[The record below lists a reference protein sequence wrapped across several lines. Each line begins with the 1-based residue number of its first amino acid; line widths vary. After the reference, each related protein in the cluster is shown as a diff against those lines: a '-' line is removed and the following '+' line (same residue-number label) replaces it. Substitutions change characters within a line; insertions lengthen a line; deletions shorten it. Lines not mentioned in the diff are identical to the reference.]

1 MNRKRKNKTFKI
13 VVLWMMILSAIWLPC
28 GCIRKKPEITGEKS
42 AAFQLMSER
51 EIPEELKEWMEQ
63 EKAHPF
69 MLTYAVEQDIYAARS
84 YGPQNKTGYQIKVDA
99 ILEGEKTV
107 RIQTSLLGPEKGEK
121 TKSGDR
127 DAERYLAV
135 FTYSAAS
142 LPAMRP
148 EFHAKPRARP

>member
-99 ILEGEKTV
+99 VL
-107 RIQTSLLGPEKGEK
+107 
-121 TKSGDR
+121 
-127 DAERYLAV
+127 
-135 FTYSAAS
+135 
-142 LPAMRP
+142 
-148 EFHAKPRARP
+148 

>member
-1 MNRKRKNKTFKI
+1 
-13 VVLWMMILSAIWLPC
+13 MMILSAIWLPC

-69 MLTYAVEQDIYAARS
+69 MLTYGVEQDIYAARS

-99 ILEGEKTV
+99 VLEGEKTV
-107 RIQTSLLGPEKGEK
+107 RIQTSLLGPEK
-121 TKSGDR
+121 
-127 DAERYLAV
+127 ERKQRM
-135 FTYSAAS
+135 S
-142 LPAMRP
+142 
-148 EFHAKPRARP
+148 

>member
-84 YGPQNKTGYQIKVDA
+84 YGRRIRPDIRSRSMPSWRGKNGADPDKSSGTGKRRENKGCRNLSVCGGEIK
-99 ILEGEKTV
+99 K
-107 RIQTSLLGPEKGEK
+107 
-121 TKSGDR
+121 DR
-127 DAERYLAV
+127 KRN
-135 FTYSAAS
+135 FI
-142 LPAMRP
+142 
-148 EFHAKPRARP
+148 

>member
-1 MNRKRKNKTFKI
+1 MERGTPEQRVNRKRKNKTFKI

-42 AAFQLMSER
+42 AAFQL
-51 EIPEELKEWMEQ
+51 KEWMEQ

-99 ILEGEKTV
+99 VLEGEKTV

-121 TKSGDR
+121 TKD
-127 DAERYLAV
+127 V
-135 FTYSAAS
+135 VTYPYVVVK
-142 LPAMRP
+142 LKKT
-148 EFHAKPRARP
+148 EKEILFE

>member
-99 ILEGEKTV
+99 VLEGEKTV
-107 RIQTSLLGPEKGEK
+107 ADPDKSSGTGKRRENKGCRNLSVCGGEIK
-121 TKSGDR
+121 KDR
-127 DAERYLAV
+127 KRN
-135 FTYSAAS
+135 FI
-142 LPAMRP
+142 
-148 EFHAKPRARP
+148 

>member
-69 MLTYAVEQDIYAARS
+69 MLTYAVEQ
-84 YGPQNKTGYQIKVDA
+84 A

-121 TKSGDR
+121 TKD
-127 DAERYLAV
+127 V
-135 FTYSAAS
+135 VTYPYVVVK
-142 LPAMRP
+142 LKKT
-148 EFHAKPRARP
+148 EKEILFE

>member
-84 YGPQNKTGYQIKVDA
+84 YGR
-99 ILEGEKTV
+99 
-107 RIQTSLLGPEKGEK
+107 RIRPDIRSRSMPSWRGKKRCGSRQVFW
-121 TKSGDR
+121 DR
-127 DAERYLAV
+127 KKERKQRM
-135 FTYSAAS
+135 S
-142 LPAMRP
+142 
-148 EFHAKPRARP
+148 

>member
-63 EKAHPF
+63 GESPSF
-69 MLTYAVEQDIYAARS
+69 YADICRGAGYLPARS
-84 YGPQNKTGYQIKVDA
+84 YGPQNKTGYRIKVDA
-99 ILEGEKTV
+99 VLEGKNGADPDKSSGTGKRREN
-107 RIQTSLLGPEKGEK
+107 KGCRNLSVCGGEIK
-121 TKSGDR
+121 KDR
-127 DAERYLAV
+127 KRN
-135 FTYSAAS
+135 FI
-142 LPAMRP
+142 
-148 EFHAKPRARP
+148 

>member
-99 ILEGEKTV
+99 ILEGEKNGADPDKSSETGK
-107 RIQTSLLGPEKGEK
+107 RRENKGCRNLSVCGGEIK
-121 TKSGDR
+121 KDR
-127 DAERYLAV
+127 KRN
-135 FTYSAAS
+135 FI
-142 LPAMRP
+142 
-148 EFHAKPRARP
+148 

>member
-84 YGPQNKTGYQIKVDA
+84 YGPGGGKNGADPDKSSGTGKRRENKGCRNLSVCGGEIK
-99 ILEGEKTV
+99 K
-107 RIQTSLLGPEKGEK
+107 
-121 TKSGDR
+121 DR
-127 DAERYLAV
+127 KRN
-135 FTYSAAS
+135 FI
-142 LPAMRP
+142 
-148 EFHAKPRARP
+148 

>member
-1 MNRKRKNKTFKI
+1 MDDDSVSDLAALRLYPQKAGDHR
-13 VVLWMMILSAIWLPC
+13 
-28 GCIRKKPEITGEKS
+28 EKS

-99 ILEGEKTV
+99 VLEGEKTV

-121 TKSGDR
+121 TKD
-127 DAERYLAV
+127 V
-135 FTYSAAS
+135 VTYPYVVVK
-142 LPAMRP
+142 LKRT
-148 EFHAKPRARP
+148 EKRNFI

>member
-107 RIQTSLLGPEKGEK
+107 GTGKRRENKGCRNLSVCGGEIK
-121 TKSGDR
+121 KDR
-127 DAERYLAV
+127 KRN
-135 FTYSAAS
+135 FI
-142 LPAMRP
+142 
-148 EFHAKPRARP
+148 

>member
-1 MNRKRKNKTFKI
+1 MYDDSVSDLAALR
-13 VVLWMMILSAIWLPC
+13 LYPQ
-28 GCIRKKPEITGEKS
+28 KPEITGEKS

-99 ILEGEKTV
+99 VLEGEKTV
-107 RIQTSLLGPEKGEK
+107 RIQTSLLGPEK
-121 TKSGDR
+121 
-127 DAERYLAV
+127 ERKQRM
-135 FTYSAAS
+135 S
-142 LPAMRP
+142 
-148 EFHAKPRARP
+148 

>member
-1 MNRKRKNKTFKI
+1 MERGTPEQRVNRKRKNKTFKI

-99 ILEGEKTV
+99 VLEGEKTV
-107 RIQTSLLGPEKGEK
+107 
-121 TKSGDR
+121 
-127 DAERYLAV
+127 
-135 FTYSAAS
+135 
-142 LPAMRP
+142 
-148 EFHAKPRARP
+148 

>member
-1 MNRKRKNKTFKI
+1 
-13 VVLWMMILSAIWLPC
+13 MMILSAIWLPC

-42 AAFQLMSER
+42 VAFQLMSER

-99 ILEGEKTV
+99 VLEGENGADPDKSSGTGK
-107 RIQTSLLGPEKGEK
+107 RRENKGCRNLSVCGGEIK
-121 TKSGDR
+121 KDR
-127 DAERYLAV
+127 KRN
-135 FTYSAAS
+135 FI
-142 LPAMRP
+142 
-148 EFHAKPRARP
+148 

>member
-1 MNRKRKNKTFKI
+1 MERGTPEQRVNRKRKNKTFKI

-42 AAFQLMSER
+42 TAFQLMSER

-99 ILEGEKTV
+99 VLEGEKRCGSRQV
-107 RIQTSLLGPEKGEK
+107 FWDRKRRENKGCRNLSVCGGEIK
-121 TKSGDR
+121 KDR
-127 DAERYLAV
+127 KRN
-135 FTYSAAS
+135 FI
-142 LPAMRP
+142 
-148 EFHAKPRARP
+148 

>member
-1 MNRKRKNKTFKI
+1 MERGTPEQRVNRKRKNKTFKI

-51 EIPEELKEWMEQ
+51 ENPEELKEWMEQ

-99 ILEGEKTV
+99 VLEGEKTV

-121 TKSGDR
+121 TKD
-127 DAERYLAV
+127 V
-135 FTYSAAS
+135 VTYPYVVVK
-142 LPAMRP
+142 LKKT
-148 EFHAKPRARP
+148 EKEILFE

>member
-1 MNRKRKNKTFKI
+1 MDDDSVSDLAALRLYPQKAGDHR
-13 VVLWMMILSAIWLPC
+13 
-28 GCIRKKPEITGEKS
+28 EKS

-99 ILEGEKTV
+99 VLEEKTV
-107 RIQTSLLGPEKGEK
+107 RIRQVFW
-121 TKSGDR
+121 DR
-127 DAERYLAV
+127 KKERKQRM
-135 FTYSAAS
+135 S
-142 LPAMRP
+142 
-148 EFHAKPRARP
+148 

>member
-13 VVLWMMILSAIWLPC
+13 VVLCMMILSAIWLPC

-99 ILEGEKTV
+99 VLEGEKTV

-121 TKSGDR
+121 NKGCRNLSVCGGEIKKDR
-127 DAERYLAV
+127 KRN
-135 FTYSAAS
+135 FI
-142 LPAMRP
+142 
-148 EFHAKPRARP
+148 